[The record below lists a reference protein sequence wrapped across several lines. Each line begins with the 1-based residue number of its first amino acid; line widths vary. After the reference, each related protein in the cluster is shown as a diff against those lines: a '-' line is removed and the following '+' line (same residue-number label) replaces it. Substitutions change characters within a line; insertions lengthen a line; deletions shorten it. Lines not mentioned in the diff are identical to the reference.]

1 MANQSKI
8 WNSPRR
14 RDARLE
20 NRRFCSKMFRAKKR
34 EEKQNNKI
42 LRDPRFYAHI
52 QALVTCLLLHHLRH
66 FTNWYIIFEGRDSK
80 YIPISQWSMIG
91 QYIYSV
97 ISLILQQKLFLST
110 LRTTIT
116 TTSIAFASILKN
128 KFNYSVSFVPSKCW
142 YLSIYNTR

>member
-8 WNSPRR
+8 RNSTRR

-20 NRRFCSKMFRAKKR
+20 NRRFCSKMFKAKKR

-66 FTNWYIIFEGRDSK
+66 FTN
-80 YIPISQWSMIG
+80 
-91 QYIYSV
+91 
-97 ISLILQQKLFLST
+97 
-110 LRTTIT
+110 
-116 TTSIAFASILKN
+116 
-128 KFNYSVSFVPSKCW
+128 
-142 YLSIYNTR
+142 